1 MRTVTATTANR
12 FFSKLAHE
20 VSSNGEAIIVV
31 LQGKPLVQIAPV
43 DQENEK
49 NPAWE
54 ELMTHL
60 KSVKPTGEPK
70 WTKGEIYDEALCL

>member
-12 FFSKLAHE
+12 SFSRLAHE
-20 VSSNGEAIIVV
+20 VSSNGETIIVV

-43 DQENEK
+43 GQENQK
-49 NPAWE
+49 NAAWE

-60 KSVKPTGEPK
+60 RSVKPTGGPK
-70 WTKGEIYDEALCL
+70 WTKEEIYGEALCL